1 MPARKRGQRPLPH
14 ALGLRDIEPLPAAG
28 GAGKLAAF
36 AVYRPGSLAPWW
48 LHQGVCAAWG
58 LDVFRTELRLVTVSE
73 NATFSVLVDE
83 KPYAMARVSQPD
95 YVGGALAVASELSW
109 VRALGSIADVNVVE
123 PLPMASG
130 FDVATIRDE
139 GGFEWLCVCTRFVPG
154 ATLEALPDP
163 SRWYETI
170 GACAARMRNQSR
182 QWRPPQGLTRFSW
195 DIDAIAG
202 DHPRWGSWRDA
213 PLSADESFLFDRAE
227 WAAREVV
234 ARHGRTSANRGL
246 IHADLRPSN
255 IIIGPEGELTLI
267 DFDDCGYSWFLYDFA
282 AALTFVEHKPYA
294 PAMAQRWTEGY
305 RSVTELDDAQ
315 LEFACALSMLRRLQ
329 MIGWARNHY
338 RDALPAGLLDE
349 QVPGTVTCAERY
361 LQNHLWLFE

>member
-14 ALGLRDIEPLPAAG
+14 ALGLKEIEPLPAAG

-95 YVGGALAVASELSW
+95 YAGGALAVASELSW

-154 ATLEALPDP
+154 ATLEAPADP

-170 GACAARMRNQSR
+170 GACAARMHGQSR
-182 QWRPPQGLTRFSW
+182 QWRPPQGFTRFAW

-202 DHPRWGSWRDA
+202 DIRAGAAGATRRFPPPSRFCSNAPNGRRARWWRA
-213 PLSADESFLFDRAE
+213 R
-227 WAAREVV
+227 AARPRTGGSSTLTCGLPTSSS
-234 ARHGRTSANRGL
+234 ARTGS
-246 IHADLRPSN
+246 
-255 IIIGPEGELTLI
+255 
-267 DFDDCGYSWFLYDFA
+267 
-282 AALTFVEHKPYA
+282 
-294 PAMAQRWTEGY
+294 
-305 RSVTELDDAQ
+305 
-315 LEFACALSMLRRLQ
+315 
-329 MIGWARNHY
+329 
-338 RDALPAGLLDE
+338 
-349 QVPGTVTCAERY
+349 
-361 LQNHLWLFE
+361 